1 MEEGTHVL
9 LLLRMDCTLL
19 LSGYGVYLRFLHSY
33 NRRVFTVG
41 QDCIV
46 RMWKVNEGAEQEPET
61 ASEADGAITCV
72 AAAVRVVAAS
82 LELMGDHGRCRMI
95 AGFLVAKTQKFEDIP
110 KILVNSMR
118 L

>member
-1 MEEGTHVL
+1 
-9 LLLRMDCTLL
+9 
-19 LSGYGVYLRFLHSY
+19 
-33 NRRVFTVG
+33 
-41 QDCIV
+41 
-46 RMWKVNEGAEQEPET
+46 MWKVNEGAEQEPET

-72 AAAVRVVAAS
+72 AAAVRVITAS
-82 LELMGDHGRCRMI
+82 TELMGDHGRCRMI